1 MAKVAHTKSL
11 IRSPSAVCPYLLF
24 PCQDR
29 RTPLIVALEGGRP
42 EVARALIEAGADATV
57 KSKVSVCPA

>member
-1 MAKVAHTKSL
+1 MAKVAHTKHPLSFPPC
-11 IRSPSAVCPYLLF
+11 RVPLLF

-42 EVARALIEAGADATV
+42 EVARALIEARADATV
-57 KSKVSVCPA
+57 KSKVSKCPA